1 MNRISE
7 NYLPFLRDR
16 FALLRSSYGIMIQIR
31 LETISFTRLDEID
44 AYRRC
49 GPVNWSFVRY
59 RPVHVYRKHVQAG
72 KKD

>member
-1 MNRISE
+1 MFENIVPILRNRS
-7 NYLPFLRDR
+7 
-16 FALLRSSYGIMIQIR
+16 ALLRSFYGIMIQIG

-49 GPVNWSFVRY
+49 GPVNCSFVRY
-59 RPVHVYRKHVQAG
+59 RPVHVYRKYVQAG